1 MTYILG
7 ETVSNYNDVKSVLAS
22 AYPRVE
28 LPSLD
33 DSASTAETQLAWRGL
48 WSAIAASLLQHL
60 EAGHLSDFEAA
71 FPTIRDAVSLCEP
84 AGRQAAVAALFGEFT
99 RRAIGCGFDRTR
111 FRDWFGP
118 DALFTAPQG
127 RMRGRVLYFNNAKG
141 RGKVLGSD
149 RVVYFVHFSMIRA
162 TGFRSIESGQLVE
175 FTRQFAVVNGRECW
189 VANEVMSLS
198 DTGATESDTRAG

>member
-1 MTYILG
+1 
-7 ETVSNYNDVKSVLAS
+7 VSNYNDVRSVLAG

-60 EAGHLSDFEAA
+60 EAGHLSDFESA
-71 FPTIRDAVSLCEP
+71 FPTIHDAVSLCEP

-127 RMRGRVLYFNNAKG
+127 RRRGRVLYFKNGKG
-141 RGKVLGSD
+141 HGKVLGAD
-149 RVVYFVHFSMIRA
+149 RVVYFVHFSMMIRA
-162 TGFRSIESGQLVE
+162 TGFRSLEDGQLVE
-175 FTRQFAVVNGRECW
+175 FTPEFSTVNGRPCW
-189 VANEVMSLS
+189 IANEAEPIPE
-198 DTGATESDTRAG
+198 TGAAQPDTRAG